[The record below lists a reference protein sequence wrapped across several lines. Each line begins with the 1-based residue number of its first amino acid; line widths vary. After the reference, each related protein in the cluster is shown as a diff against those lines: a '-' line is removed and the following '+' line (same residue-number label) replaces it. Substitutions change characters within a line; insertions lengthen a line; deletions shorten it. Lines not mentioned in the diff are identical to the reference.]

1 MLEHLFGSKTRLR
14 LLRLFFRNPDK
25 AYYVRE
31 MSRMVKSQINA
42 VRREL
47 ENLVKVGIVDMVDE
61 PADLDPAEASKLAR
75 CTWYQLQQGHLFHD
89 ELRDLILKTRVL
101 SERALADDIKKITK
115 NLQVLMLTGHFVE
128 YEDAEVDLLIVGVVD
143 AKKLARLIKK
153 YEVEIGKPVRYT
165 VMSPKEY
172 LERQQVVDKFLYS
185 IFQTPHILIVGD
197 RVPLV

>member
-1 MLEHLFGSKTRLR
+1 M
-14 LLRLFFRNPDK
+14 
-25 AYYVRE
+25 RE

-47 ENLVKVGIVDMVDE
+47 ENLVKVGIVDIVDE
-61 PADLDPAEASKLAR
+61 PSDIDPAEASKLAR

-101 SERALADDIKKITK
+101 GERALTDELKKITK
-115 NLQVLMLTGHFVE
+115 NLHVLMLTGHFVE
-128 YEDAEVDLLIVGVVD
+128 YEEADIDLLLVGTVD
-143 AKKLARLIKK
+143 AKKLARLVKK
-153 YEVEIGKPVRYT
+153 YEIEIGKPIRYT

-185 IFQTPHILIVGD
+185 IFQTPHVLVVGD
-197 RVPLV
+197 QTPLL